1 LKIIISAG
9 ARKKSAKTARRIV
22 NPVNKPK
29 LNKCFKEEHIKI
41 KKPEDSTRDVMSSTR
56 PTPSNVF
63 WMA

>member
-1 LKIIISAG
+1 M
-9 ARKKSAKTARRIV
+9 KKSAKTARRIV

-56 PTPSNVF
+56 PTPSNAF